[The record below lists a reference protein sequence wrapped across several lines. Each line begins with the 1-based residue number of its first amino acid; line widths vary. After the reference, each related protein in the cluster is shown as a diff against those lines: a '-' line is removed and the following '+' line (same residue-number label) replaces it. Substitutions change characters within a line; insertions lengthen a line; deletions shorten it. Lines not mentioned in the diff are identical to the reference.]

1 MQCALTT
8 SDNGTAQAVFCSCR
22 PQSNPARPPPIMTVS
37 KRIFLLLLQ
46 TTQSLINPAGKF
58 AFAQCISRAMG
69 CTPFQRSLRKV
80 DSCSIDCAD
89 VVTLKRCSSP
99 AARQAQSS
107 PRQVPI
113 PTRVR
118 RRKSS
123 RLLTFKF
130 STAYCTSPAVTASH
144 SHTKVTV
151 QTAFAQPQACDRHDD
166 KPQNRAA
173 GRQGDD
179 FTQGNFSGFL

>member
-1 MQCALTT
+1 M
-8 SDNGTAQAVFCSCR
+8 AQRRSCFCSCR

-58 AFAQCISRAMG
+58 AFAQCVSPCYGLHAFPAFVKEGGKLLDR
-69 CTPFQRSLRKV
+69 LRGRR
-80 DSCSIDCAD
+80 D
-89 VVTLKRCSSP
+89 VKTLQQSGS
-99 AARQAQSS
+99 AAGAE
-107 PRQVPI
+107 PGPQVPI

-144 SHTKVTV
+144 SHTKAAV
-151 QTAFAQPQACDRHDD
+151 QAAFAQP
-166 KPQNRAA
+166 A
-173 GRQGDD
+173 GVR
-179 FTQGNFSGFL
+179 SPCR